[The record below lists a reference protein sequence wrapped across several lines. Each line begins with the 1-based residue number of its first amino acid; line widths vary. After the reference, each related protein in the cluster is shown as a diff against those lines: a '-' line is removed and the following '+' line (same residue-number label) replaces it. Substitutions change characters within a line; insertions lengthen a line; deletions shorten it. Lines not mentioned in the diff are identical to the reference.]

1 MTKYKSDIAWID
13 LFLIF
18 LCSFFVCL
26 VYASFWSWVLAGS
39 WLAIIPKSHLFYAFM
54 LAILVPVIAITRKLK
69 QAQADA
75 KLSFFIGT
83 NIFVAF
89 VAYII
94 PVEYLS
100 FVSPKNPIVY
110 SLIIIPPLMFSI
122 GMIYLVSGVKALVL
136 NGKK

>member
-1 MTKYKSDIAWID
+1 MMTKYKSDIAWID

-18 LCSFFVCL
+18 LCSFFACL
-26 VYASFWSWVLAGS
+26 MYASFWSWVLAGS
-39 WLAIIPKSHLFYAFM
+39 WLAIIPTSHLFYAFM

-69 QAQADA
+69 QEDA

-83 NIFVAF
+83 NIFVLF

-100 FVSPKNPIVY
+100 FISPKNPIVY

-136 NGKK
+136 KGKK